1 MKGAVEIVLVARW
14 WRSGGLRL
22 RETVFSGQGKIHV
35 FLHVPSCMRLAEG
48 DECNGTWLESREAS
62 WMQDLNM
69 LLEFRAQR
77 EKDSYHPEWLTVGDN
92 GTHQPQTVVHWI
104 PVPFSW
110 CLLFSFSQLPSF
122 FCSIGTLILRISF
135 PSTNTCSGSLLCQA
149 LKPNSKQGKGRSSV
163 LLLYSLGR
171 NCNTLN
177 WYDSDS
183 LLCFWLGS
191 R

>member
-69 LLEFRAQR
+69 LLEFRAEGKGQLPPR
-77 EKDSYHPEWLTVGDN
+77 VTDGGGQWNPPAPNGSTLNPSAFFLMFAVFLLSITKFLLLNRNTDPEN
-92 GTHQPQTVVHWI
+92 I
-104 PVPFSW
+104 
-110 CLLFSFSQLPSF
+110 FSFNKYLF
-122 FCSIGTLILRISF
+122 RISF
-135 PSTNTCSGSLLCQA
+135 VPGTETQQQTRQRKVIGSPPLQSGKKLQH
-149 LKPNSKQGKGRSSV
+149 P
-163 LLLYSLGR
+163 
-171 NCNTLN
+171 
-177 WYDSDS
+177 
-183 LLCFWLGS
+183 
-191 R
+191 